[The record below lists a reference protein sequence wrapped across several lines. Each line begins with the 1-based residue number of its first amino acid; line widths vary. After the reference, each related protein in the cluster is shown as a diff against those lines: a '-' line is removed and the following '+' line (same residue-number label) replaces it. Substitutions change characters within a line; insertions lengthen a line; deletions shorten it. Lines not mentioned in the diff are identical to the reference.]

1 MTVDAIATTTMEL
14 PATTLLVTVNHGG
27 WAHCGEM
34 SRLSE
39 QPFPVQVSSARP
51 LPREFCS
58 PCRSDLIRSTCT
70 SEGLPTLTVF
80 RTLLLP
86 RCQLTASSPLPSS
99 SHGWRWRCLAFRQNS
114 SSLSG
119 TANLWAGGLLSV
131 TIYPSVRLLDVTE
144 VTASS
149 CRVDAEDTLD
159 ESLRTLA
166 DAGVL
171 HWTANFPGA

>member
-1 MTVDAIATTTMEL
+1 VTVDAIATTMEL

-80 RTLLLP
+80 RVSPPQVPADGLITIAELKSRLALALPGIPPEQQLLEWNGKPLG
-86 RCQLTASSPLPSS
+86 RWVAIRDNLSFCQVA
-99 SHGWRWRCLAFRQNS
+99 RR
-114 SSLSG
+114 
-119 TANLWAGGLLSV
+119 
-131 TIYPSVRLLDVTE
+131 D
-144 VTASS
+144 
-149 CRVDAEDTLD
+149 
-159 ESLRTLA
+159 
-166 DAGVL
+166 
-171 HWTANFPGA
+171 